1 MALLVAAL
9 PYCRQE
15 KKKKKKQSIRHLTPL
30 SKSALIIYPLEK
42 DT

>member
-9 PYCRQE
+9 PYCRQKE
-15 KKKKKKQSIRHLTPL
+15 KKRQSIRHLTPL